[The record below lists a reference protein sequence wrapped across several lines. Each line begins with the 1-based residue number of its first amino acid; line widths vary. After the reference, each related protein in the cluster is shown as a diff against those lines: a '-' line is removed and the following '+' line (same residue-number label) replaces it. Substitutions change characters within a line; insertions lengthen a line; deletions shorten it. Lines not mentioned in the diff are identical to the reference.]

1 MRLQTILLPTEE
13 ICNVEELYFHRH
25 GEYLEF
31 DGYFNLFQIAKR
43 KRYTGITG
51 LKLQLELAG
60 YSEIRLMND
69 RKQIGSCPL
78 DAGQRKR
85 YTFDFPY
92 GEADGVF
99 WFALKRDTAV
109 LEPFLQGYFE
119 GICKETEPVNIVV
132 DICTYRREP
141 YVCRNM
147 RSLVKGIYQ
156 NQDLEVR
163 KHLQAFVVDNGQTL
177 AQCTEL
183 QEILQAAEGKI
194 KVFPN
199 KNAGGAGGF
208 TRGMI
213 EALKRKEAEGLTH
226 ILLMDDDA
234 VFDPDTFVRLYGF
247 LSTLKPEYRD
257 MTVGGNIIIEEFPY
271 VQHACGE
278 WFENYRIHARGA
290 GLDLRQYESC
300 TAPSELETEFD
311 KTKKLYSGWWCCCYS
326 LEVVREDNLPI
337 PFFIHCDD
345 IEYGMRNADRSIVFI
360 NGIGAWHRGFDL
372 TLSGTN
378 IYYDIRNRMI
388 TQGLEHLKGE
398 RKRAKIYVW
407 KMLTSMLFRYRYQ
420 DAELVKQGTE
430 DFLEGPQWLL
440 TTDADIYNG
449 VIREKA
455 HQIQTMETMQQQMSQ
470 KEIEAFEAQYQEYMK
485 DFQEKILFGD
495 RTIRRWKFL
504 WKLATMNGWIFPHDS
519 SPIAGISAMDTPLA
533 GYRKK
538 KLLLFEPFTR
548 KGMLLQ
554 KSYRRLFQIL
564 PYYLQLSRR
573 LNREYE
579 TIMSAYQ
586 TQLPKLTNMTTWK
599 EHLGLKNEGLD

>member
-1 MRLQTILLPTEE
+1 MRLQSILLPTED
-13 ICNVEELYFHRH
+13 ICNVEALYFHRN
-25 GEYLEF
+25 GDYLEF

-51 LKLQLELAG
+51 LKLQLELEG
-60 YSEIRLMND
+60 YSEIQLMNN
-69 RKQIGSCPL
+69 RKLI
-78 DAGQRKR
+78 QRFSLNADQLKH
-85 YTFDFPY
+85 YEFTFPY
-92 GEADGVF
+92 EKADGVF
-99 WFALKRDTAV
+99 WFSLKQDTAAPA
-109 LEPFLQGYFE
+109 PFLQGYFE
-119 GICKETEPVNIVV
+119 GVCKETEPVNIVV

-156 NQDLEVR
+156 KQNLEVR

-177 AQCTEL
+177 AQCEEL
-183 QEILQAAEGKI
+183 QELLEAAERKI

-199 KNAGGAGGF
+199 KNTGGAGGF

-300 TAPSELETEFD
+300 TASSELETEFD

-378 IYYDIRNRMI
+378 IYYDIRNRMV

-398 RKRAKIYVW
+398 KKRAKIYVW

-440 TTDADIYNG
+440 ATDADRYNG
-449 VIREKA
+449 IIRGKA

-470 KEIEAFEAQYQEYMK
+470 KEIESFEAQYQEYMK
-485 DFQEKILFGD
+485 DFQEKILSGD

-554 KSYRRLFQIL
+554 KSYKRLFQIL

-579 TIMSAYQ
+579 KIMSAYQ

-599 EHLGLKNEGLD
+599 EYLGLKDE